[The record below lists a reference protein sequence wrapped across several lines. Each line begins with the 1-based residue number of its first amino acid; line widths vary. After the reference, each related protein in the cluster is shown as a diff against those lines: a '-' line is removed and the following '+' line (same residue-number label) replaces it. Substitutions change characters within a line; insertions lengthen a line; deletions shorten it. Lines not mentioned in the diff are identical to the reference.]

1 MSEVDLSSLLETAY
15 VMRSPKNAMR
25 LMEALEWAKSND
37 EQPITPISTEQAI
50 ANLQQEL
57 GIDEKEG

>member
-25 LMEALEWAKSND
+25 LTEALEWAKSND
-37 EQPITPISTEQAI
+37 GQQVTPISTEQAI